1 MKISSNRICKRIK
14 IVCLFHPGKL
24 HSFKN
29 SSYNQTMIIG
39 VGICT
44 YFIALGHG
52 FPSQQYRVHW
62 LSSGVHIILI
72 FTSFLG
78 TSRSNQTV
86 RKLYFNF
93 CCLNPSCRTGFWNFW
108 NISFSG
114 KFKFRDLQKLNKLDI
129 HSGKEW
135 KRNCIYFGFIQ
146 V

>member
-86 RKLYFNF
+86 RKLYLDLGWLLQGCNKD
-93 CCLNPSCRTGFWNFW
+93 
-108 NISFSG
+108 FSKILG
-114 KFKFRDLQKLNKLDI
+114 EGHWCWI
-129 HSGKEW
+129 HDFVVIFGVNN
-135 KRNCIYFGFIQ
+135 RPIYMALCS
-146 V
+146 